1 MKIIIAFL
9 IFCIVLFI
17 YLHVQFHL
25 KTSNDLEIYEVDDAS
40 KDKLENVCNLRQP
53 TIINYSNEKI
63 MNTCNTKYITDNYYA
78 FDIKIRNNNDSVE
91 NSDLYVPLVLHS
103 SLKLFNEDKQSNYY
117 SDNNGDFLEET
128 GLKKHFVYNDSY
140 LRPYMVSNCNYDILM
155 GSLGSTTPFKYTIN
169 YRNYFMVTQGSIKIK
184 LATPQS
190 IKYLYPEYDYDNFE
204 FRSTVNIWAPQNKF
218 LADYDKIKFLEVVLR
233 PGQTFYLP
241 AYWWYSIKILES
253 GTSVAIMN
261 YRTYMNNVAVSPY
274 YALHGLQLLNVKR
287 NSVKISDATI
297 STHTA
302 NDEMTHESIVQQNT
316 EQNTEQNTQ
325 QNTERNISQN
335 TEQPKQQ
342 NIEPGTTQINTLPNA
357 NTAPNATP
365 NSNITLSQSVD
376 IVPYVPTQG
385 VASTA
390 I

>member
-78 FDIKIRNNNDSVE
+78 FDIKIRNNNDNVE

-316 EQNTEQNTQ
+316 EQTTEQNTEQ
-325 QNTERNISQN
+325 NISQN
-335 TEQPKQQ
+335 TEQPTQQ
-342 NIEPGTTQINTLPNA
+342 NTEQGTTQINTLPNA

-365 NSNITLSQSVD
+365 NSNIPLSQSVD

>member
-78 FDIKIRNNNDSVE
+78 FDIKIRNNNDNVE
-91 NSDLYVPLVLHS
+91 NSELYVPLVLHS

-297 STHTA
+297 STHTV

-316 EQNTEQNTQ
+316 EQNTEQNISPNTEQTTQ
-325 QNTERNISQN
+325 QNTEQ
-335 TEQPKQQ
+335 
-342 NIEPGTTQINTLPNA
+342 GTTQINTLPNA
-357 NTAPNATP
+357 NTTPNATP
-365 NSNITLSQSVD
+365 NTNVTLSQSVD

>member
-78 FDIKIRNNNDSVE
+78 FDIKIRNNNDNVE
-91 NSDLYVPLVLHS
+91 NSELYVPLVLHS

-316 EQNTEQNTQ
+316 EQTTEQNTEQ
-325 QNTERNISQN
+325 NISQN
-335 TEQPKQQ
+335 TEQPTQQ
-342 NIEPGTTQINTLPNA
+342 NTEQGTTQINTLPNA

-365 NSNITLSQSVD
+365 NSNIPLSQSVD

>member
-78 FDIKIRNNNDSVE
+78 FDIKIRNNNDNVE

-316 EQNTEQNTQ
+316 EQNTEQN
-325 QNTERNISQN
+325 ISQN
-335 TEQPKQQ
+335 TEQPTQQ
-342 NIEPGTTQINTLPNA
+342 NTEQGTTQINTLPNA

-365 NSNITLSQSVD
+365 NSNIPLSQSVD

>member
-287 NSVKISDATI
+287 NSVKISDAPI
-297 STHTA
+297 STHTV

-316 EQNTEQNTQ
+316 EQN
-325 QNTERNISQN
+325 ISPN
-335 TEQPKQQ
+335 TEQTTQH
-342 NIEPGTTQINTLPNA
+342 NTEPDTTQINTLPNA

-365 NSNITLSQSVD
+365 NTNVTLSQSVD

>member
-78 FDIKIRNNNDSVE
+78 FDIKIRNNNDNVE

-140 LRPYMVSNCNYDILM
+140 LRPYMVSNCNYDILI

-287 NSVKISDATI
+287 NSVKISDATT
-297 STHTA
+297 STHTV
-302 NDEMTHESIVQQNT
+302 NDEITHESIVQQNT
-316 EQNTEQNTQ
+316 EQNTEQN
-325 QNTERNISQN
+325 ISQN
-335 TEQPKQQ
+335 TEQPTQQ
-342 NIEPGTTQINTLPNA
+342 NTEPGTTQINTLPNA
-357 NTAPNATP
+357 KAT
-365 NSNITLSQSVD
+365 SNVTLSQSVD

>member
-1 MKIIIAFL
+1 MKIIFAFL

-25 KTSNDLEIYEVDDAS
+25 KTSNDLEIYEVEDAS

-78 FDIKIRNNNDSVE
+78 FDIKIRNNNDSAE

-155 GSLGSTTPFKYTIN
+155 GSLGSATPFKYTIN

-287 NSVKISDATI
+287 NSVKISDAPTSI
-297 STHTA
+297 HTV
-302 NDEMTHESIVQQNT
+302 NDEMPHEAIVQQNT
-316 EQNTEQNTQ
+316 EQN
-325 QNTERNISQN
+325 ISQN
-335 TEQPKQQ
+335 TEQPTQQ
-342 NIEPGTTQINTLPNA
+342 NTEPGTRQINTLPNA
-357 NTAPNATP
+357 NATSNANTAPNETP
-365 NSNITLSQSVD
+365 NTNITLSQSVD

>member
-204 FRSTVNIWAPQNKF
+204 FRSTVNIWSPQNKF

-287 NSVKISDATI
+287 NSVKISDAPI
-297 STHTA
+297 STHTV

-316 EQNTEQNTQ
+316 EQN
-325 QNTERNISQN
+325 ISPN
-335 TEQPKQQ
+335 TEQTTQH
-342 NIEPGTTQINTLPNA
+342 NTEPDTTQINTLPNA

-365 NSNITLSQSVD
+365 NTNVTLSQSVD